1 MRNTV
6 LSADRALR
14 TLQAFEREGQSLT
27 VSDIAARLGVHK
39 STASR
44 LAATLAARGFLE
56 RASDRDALLLGS
68 EVGRLGLLAV
78 SGRNLADV
86 ARKPMTELAEKTGE
100 TVTLSVRHGAEM
112 ATVAQVD
119 SQYVIGVQNWIGRTT
134 PLHCTSDGK
143 VVLAFGDGALPEGR
157 LEART
162 PRTVAR
168 RDRLKREL
176 ARIRKTGFA
185 TAVGEL
191 EDGLVGVAAPVLD
204 GSDRCCAAVSVSGP
218 AYRMAPETLPE
229 LGRASVETAKRISAY
244 LVWSA
249 NGA

>member
-1 MRNTV
+1 MRNKV

-14 TLQAFEREGQSLT
+14 TLQSFDGEGQALT
-27 VSDIAARLGVHK
+27 VSDIAARLGVHR

-56 RASDRDALLLGS
+56 RESEGEAFLLGP

-86 ARKPMTELAEKTGE
+86 ARKPMTELADATGE
-100 TVTLSVRHGAEM
+100 TVTLSVRHGDDM
-112 ATVAQVD
+112 ATIAQVD
-119 SQYVIGVQNWIGRTT
+119 SRYVIGVQNWVGRPT
-134 PLHCTSDGK
+134 PLHATSDGK
-143 VVLAFGDGALPEGR
+143 VVLAFGDGGLPEGR

-162 PRTVAR
+162 TRTIAR

-176 ARIRKTGFA
+176 EHVRRAGFA

-191 EDGLVGVAAPVLD
+191 ENGLVGVAAPVFD
-204 GSDRCCAAVSVSGP
+204 GSDRCRAALSVSGP
-218 AYRMAPETLPE
+218 AYRMASETLPT
-229 LGRASVETAKRISAY
+229 LGHACVETAKKIGAY

-249 NGA
+249 DGA